1 MEHLLLSF
9 ASVMQSIGYVV
20 LAIVVLLIMITVHEF
35 GHYVAGK
42 AFGFGIEEFAIGFG
56 PKLYSR
62 TRKSGEIFSV
72 RALPIGG
79 FCAFKGEDE
88 DDEDPKA
95 FNNRKPWQ
103 RIIVLVAG
111 ALMNYF
117 LALLLIFVLFGAY
130 GRPAYAV
137 IEREPPAFQS
147 AAEDGVLD
155 NYLKEGDVILT
166 MNGRRVYMATDL
178 MRAVDKKKGG
188 DLLHVTVIRN
198 GETVELEVKLRR
210 STSFTNIEDT
220 DALLTALGLRSLGAT
235 NVRVGFFASIGN
247 GFEYSFRIAGTIF
260 TVLGQL
266 LTGRLG
272 LSSLGGTIT
281 TVSVTA
287 DAIRMGG
294 FNYLLMMSSFIGV
307 NLAVFNLLPI
317 PALDGSR
324 VVFTV
329 IEWIRKKPINR
340 KVEAA
345 IHFGGFV
352 FLIGFA
358 VLVDI
363 LQLF

>member
-1 MEHLLLSF
+1 MEHQLLSF

-20 LAIVVLLIMITVHEF
+20 LAVVILLVMITIHEF

-42 AFGFGIEEFAIGFG
+42 TLGFGIEEFAIGFG
-56 PKLYSR
+56 PKLYSKN
-62 TRKSGEIFSV
+62 TKSGEVFSI

-88 DDEDPKA
+88 DDDDPKA

-103 RIIVLVAG
+103 RIIVLVSG
-111 ALMNYF
+111 ALMNF
-117 LALLLIFVLFGAY
+117 LLALALIFLLFGAY
-130 GRPAYAV
+130 GRPVYV
-137 IEREPPAFQS
+137 VTEREKLVFPSTDINETAI
-147 AAEDGVLD
+147 
-155 NYLKEGDVILT
+155 LKEGDVILT
-166 MNGRRVYMATDL
+166 MNGRRVYLATDL
-178 MRAVDKKKGG
+178 MKSIDGKAAG
-188 DLLHVTVIRN
+188 DMVPILVLRD
-198 GETVELEVKLRR
+198 GEKTELNVRLQRR
-210 STSFTNIEDT
+210 GDFINIEDT
-220 DALLTALGLRSLGAT
+220 NTLLASLGLRSLTAT
-235 NVRVGFFASIGN
+235 NVRLGFFQTIGN

-266 LTGRLG
+266 FTGKLG
-272 LSSLGGTIT
+272 ISSLGGTIT

-287 DAIRMGG
+287 SAIRVGG

-329 IEWIRKKPINR
+329 IEWIRKKPMNR

-345 IHFGGFV
+345 IHFGGFI

>member
-42 AFGFGIEEFAIGFG
+42 LLGFGIEEFAIGFG
-56 PKLYSR
+56 PKLYSKKA
-62 TRKSGEIFSV
+62 KSGEVFSV

-88 DDEDPKA
+88 EDDDPKA

-103 RIIVLVAG
+103 RIIVLISG
-111 ALMNYF
+111 ALMNF
-117 LALLLIFVLFGAY
+117 LLALLLIFLLFGAY
-130 GRPAYAV
+130 GRPAYV
-137 IEREPPAFQS
+137 VTEREEMGFPSLGQIEES
-147 AAEDGVLD
+147 AI
-155 NYLKEGDVILT
+155 LKEGDVILS
-166 MNGRRVYMATDL
+166 MNGRRVYLATDL
-178 MRAVDKKKGG
+178 MRAIDDKQAG
-188 DLLHVTVIRN
+188 DMVPITVLRDGERTELNLRLHRN
-198 GETVELEVKLRR
+198 GE
-210 STSFTNIEDT
+210 FTNIEDT
-220 DALLTALGLRSLGAT
+220 EALLLALGLRSLSAT
-235 NVRVGFFASIGN
+235 NVRQGFFPTIGN
-247 GFEYSFRIAGTIF
+247 GFEYSFRVAGTIF

-266 LTGRLG
+266 FTGKLDI
-272 LSSLGGTIT
+272 SSLGGTVT

-287 DAIRMGG
+287 SAIRVGG
-294 FNYLLMMSSFIGV
+294 LNYLLMMASFIGV

-324 VVFTV
+324 VVFTI
-329 IEWIRKKPINR
+329 IEWIRKKPMNR

-345 IHFGGFV
+345 IHFCGFV